1 MHISFSPQ
9 RSDAA
14 LKVTKIGETLKIN
27 TKTFNFSVIPEGG
40 ILPAEGVDSEFVVG
54 DVRREGGQLK
64 LTLLLPHGPDPSPEV
79 CFPEPLVDPAD
90 GVLSLPTDATEVP
103 SNG

>member
-1 MHISFSPQ
+1 MQISFSPQ

-27 TKTFNFSVIPEGG
+27 SKTFNFSVIPEGG

-64 LTLLLPHGPDPSPEV
+64 LTLLLPHGADASPAV
-79 CFPEPLVDPAD
+79 CLPAPLVNPAD
-90 GVLSLPTDATEVP
+90 GVLALPTDATEVP

>member
-1 MHISFSPQ
+1 MQISFSPQ

-27 TKTFNFSVIPEGG
+27 SKTFNFSVIPEGG

-54 DVRREGGQLK
+54 DVRREGGVLK
-64 LTLLLPHGPDPSPEV
+64 LTLLLPHGANPSEDV
-79 CFPEPLVDPAD
+79 RFPEALIDPAD
-90 GVLSLPTDATEVP
+90 GVLILPGTATEE
-103 SNG
+103 